1 MYNYL
6 SKVNSPEDLKSLK
19 ESEINALAKEIRRYL
34 IDSVSK
40 TGGHLASNLGV
51 VELTLA
57 LHTVFDT
64 TKDRIVWDVGH
75 QSYIHK
81 ILTGRRDRFD
91 TLRQFKGLSGF
102 PKRKESQHDHFD
114 TGHSST
120 SISAALGMAAVRDL
134 RKEKNAIIAVIGDGA
149 LTGGMAFEAL
159 NHAGQSKKDLLVIL
173 NDNEMSISPNVGG
186 MSDYLSKIRTLP
198 IYSKFKVDV
207 GNLIGN
213 IPAIG
218 KSMVRTAEKAKDAIK
233 YFIVPGVLFE
243 ELGFTYIGPVDGH
256 NYAALCKA
264 MKQCRNISGPVFLHV
279 LTKKGKGYSL
289 AEAFPDEYHGVSP
302 FKVDS
307 GEPLVSSKKKSYS
320 EIAGSALTKCAEKDD
335 SIIAITAAMPSGTG
349 LTGFAKRFPNRFF
362 DVGIAE
368 QHAVT
373 FAAGAAA
380 AGYRAVFA
388 VYSTFLQRGFDQ
400 VLHDVCLQ
408 NLPVV
413 FLIDRAGLVGNDGET
428 HHGTYD
434 ISFLSCIPNLKI
446 LSPANG
452 QELRKM
458 IEYAVQ
464 QEGPVAIRYP
474 RGYAIEQEEDM
485 NSEISTGKGEV
496 IYEGGSDALLI
507 PLGGM
512 NAVAMEVCKG
522 LEAEGIMS
530 TIINPKFVKPL
541 DEGLILQ
548 YAEKCKYIYTI
559 EDHVKIGGFGSQ
571 VLTLLNENHINKH
584 VKLFALPDMFIE
596 HGDTGKLYDMFGI
609 SAERIKKEITKDF
622 AEKIFDKLVHL
633 RS

>member
-6 SKVNSPEDLKSLK
+6 SKINSPEDLKKLK
-19 ESEINALAKEIRRYL
+19 DHEINLLAKEIRRYL

-64 TKDRIVWDVGH
+64 TRDKIVWDVGH

-91 TLRQFKGLSGF
+91 TLRQYKGLSGF

-134 RKEKNAIIAVIGDGA
+134 KKEKHSIISVIGDGA

-159 NHAGQSKKDLLVIL
+159 NHAGQCKKNIIVVL

-186 MSDYLSKIRTLP
+186 MSDYLSKIRTMP
-198 IYSKFKVDV
+198 IYSKFKDDV

-256 NYAALCKA
+256 NYSALCRA

-307 GEPLVSSKKKSYS
+307 GKPLVSSVKTSYS
-320 EIAGSALTKCAEKDD
+320 EIAGRALTKCAEGDER
-335 SIIAITAAMPSGTG
+335 IIAITAAMPSGTG
-349 LTGFAKRFPNRFF
+349 LTGFAKRFPSRFF

-380 AGYRAVFA
+380 AGYRPVFA

-400 VLHDVCLQ
+400 VIHDVCIQ

-434 ISFLSCIPNLKI
+434 ISFLACIPNLTI

-458 IEYAVQ
+458 IEFAVV

-474 RGYAIEQEEDM
+474 RGYAAEREEGAD
-485 NSEISTGKGEV
+485 SDISIGKGEV
-496 IYEGGSDALLI
+496 VYEGGSDALLI

-512 NAVAMEVCKG
+512 NSVALEVCKG
-522 LEAEGIMS
+522 LEADGIK
-530 TIINPKFVKPL
+530 TTVINPRFVKPL
-541 DEGLILQ
+541 DEGLILK
-548 YAEKCKYIYTI
+548 YAEKCKRIYTI

-571 VLTLLNENHINKH
+571 VLTLLNENHINKQ
-584 VKLFALPDMFIE
+584 VKLFALPDNFIE
-596 HGDTGKLYDMFGI
+596 QGDTGKLYDVFGI
-609 SAERIKKEITKDF
+609 SAEKIKKEISKDF
-622 AEKIFDKLVHL
+622 AEKIFDKLVPL

>member
-1 MYNYL
+1 MQSYL
-6 SKVNSPEDLKSLK
+6 SKINSPEDLKKLK
-19 ESEINALAKEIRRYL
+19 DYEINILAKEIRKYL
-34 IDSVSK
+34 IESVSK

-57 LHTVFDT
+57 LHTIFDT
-64 TKDRIVWDVGH
+64 NKDKIVWDVGH

-91 TLRQFKGLSGF
+91 TLRQYKGLSGF
-102 PKRKESQHDHFD
+102 PKRKESHHDHFD

-134 RKEKNAIIAVIGDGA
+134 KKEKHSIVAVIGDGA

-159 NHAGQSKKDLLVIL
+159 NHAGQCKKNIIVVL

-186 MSDYLSKIRTLP
+186 MSDYLSKIRTTP
-198 IYSKFKVDV
+198 IYSKFKDDV
-207 GNLIGN
+207 GTLIGN

-218 KSMVRTAEKAKDAIK
+218 KSVVKTAEKAKDCIK

-256 NYAALCKA
+256 NYSALCKA
-264 MKQCRNISGPVFLHV
+264 MKQCRSINGPVFLHV

-307 GEPLVSSKKKSYS
+307 GKPLVSNSRTSYS
-320 EIAGSALTKCAEKDD
+320 EIAGDTLTKCAEKDD
-335 SIIAITAAMPSGTG
+335 KIIALTAAMPSGTG
-349 LTGFAKRFPNRFF
+349 LSSFSKRFPQRFF

-380 AGYRAVFA
+380 EGYRPVFA
-388 VYSTFLQRGFDQ
+388 VYSTFLQRGIDQ
-400 VLHDVCLQ
+400 VIHDVCLQ

-413 FLIDRAGLVGNDGET
+413 FLIDRAGIVGNDGET
-428 HHGTYD
+428 HHGIFD
-434 ISFLSCIPNLKI
+434 ISFLACIPNLKI
-446 LSPANG
+446 LSPTNG
-452 QELRKM
+452 DELQKM
-458 IEYAVQ
+458 IEFAVK

-474 RGYAIEQEEDM
+474 RGYAAEVSPKEETKIEL
-485 NSEISTGKGEV
+485 GKGEV
-496 IYEGGSDALLI
+496 LYESGNEALLI
-507 PLGGM
+507 ALGGM
-512 NAVAMEVCKG
+512 NPLALEVCKA
-522 LEAEGIMS
+522 LEADGIKS
-530 TIINPKFVKPL
+530 TLINPRFVKPL
-541 DEGLILQ
+541 DEALILS
-548 YAEKCKYIYTI
+548 YADKCKYVYTI

-571 VLTLLNENHINKH
+571 VLNLLNENHINKY
-584 VKLFALPDMFIE
+584 VKMFALPDVFIE
-596 HGDTGKLYDMFGI
+596 HGDTNKLYDAFGI
-609 SAERIKKEITKDF
+609 SKEKIKNEITKDF
-622 AEKIFDKLVHL
+622 AEKIFDKLAAS
-633 RS
+633 R